1 MTHAKPML
9 ILGAGSF
16 AIEVLD
22 VAELTGVRVA
32 GFVVS
37 DDQVPA
43 TRRHADLPIFAEGEV
58 PFAPDE
64 VALIGGIVTTRRRA
78 FVERMAA
85 RGFTFRTL
93 THPSAIVSSR
103 ARIDAGAFVGAGVI
117 VASHT
122 HIGAHVLLN
131 RGANVGHDNALEPF
145 VTIGPGAI
153 LAGAVRVGAG
163 AYVGVGAV
171 VRDHLEIG
179 AGAVVAAGAVVV
191 KPVEAHVLVA
201 GVPAASVKRDVDGL

>member
-85 RGFTFRTL
+85 RGFAFRTL
-93 THPSAIVSSR
+93 THPSAIVSPR
-103 ARIDAGAFVGAGVI
+103 ARIDAGALVGAGVI

-122 HIGAHVLLN
+122 HIGAHVLSN